1 MNEAPG
7 RKSRDGKADGAG
19 GKGDSALAACRCRVS
34 LIGGSIPNFQPD
46 GGFDLQGGEVVTLGF
61 GDGGLQWGNADVT
74 EAFSGYA

>member
-1 MNEAPG
+1 MNEVSG
-7 RKSRDGKADGAG
+7 RKSWNGKADGAG
-19 GKGDSALAACRCRVS
+19 GKGDSALTACRCRVS

-46 GGFDLQGGEVVTLGF
+46 GGFDLQEGEVVTLGF